1 MDRRVSPCRL
11 RAMRLSVIICTHNP
25 RPEYLSRTL
34 EALRKQTLSKAE
46 WELLLIDNASHP
58 AIAKL
63 FSLAWHPNAHHLR
76 EEVLGLTAARLRGI
90 REAQGQLLV
99 FVDDD
104 SLLESSYL
112 EKAKGISESRPEL
125 GCWGAGSIEPEYE
138 EPPPEWLS
146 HYEDAL
152 AIRHLDRDLWANI
165 PAVNR
170 SLPFGVGMCLRRM
183 VADQYANLCHQ
194 DSVRRSL
201 DRSGESLASCGDTDI
216 AILACALGM
225 GTASFVGLKITHL
238 IPERRMTPQYMSRL
252 IAGKVESA
260 VILASL
266 YEFDT
271 DNLSLQRFQ
280 ILKFKYL
287 FFWIRY
293 FLSGFSVH
301 ARLALSCV
309 RGHLNGYV
317 RLQRLGVLVHQV
329 DNKGQTRI
337 PPQKAA
343 VTREHISCGKL

>member
-1 MDRRVSPCRL
+1 
-11 RAMRLSVIICTHNP
+11 MRLSVIICTHNP

-34 EALRKQTLSKAE
+34 EALHKQTLSKAE
-46 WELLLIDNASHP
+46 WELLVIDNASHL

-63 FSLAWHPNAHHLR
+63 FSLAWHPNARHLR
-76 EEVLGLTAARLRGI
+76 EEVLGLTAARLHGI

-112 EKAKGISESRPEL
+112 EIAKGISESRPEL
-125 GCWGAGSIEPEYE
+125 GCWGAGCIEPEYE
-138 EPPPEWLS
+138 KLPPEWLT
-146 HYEDAL
+146 HYECAL
-152 AIRHLDRDLWANI
+152 AIRQLDRDLWANI

-183 VADQYANLCHQ
+183 VAEQYANLCQ
-194 DSVRRSL
+194 RNSVRRSL
-201 DRSGESLASCGDTDI
+201 GRSGHSLASCEDTDI
-216 AILACALGM
+216 AILACALGL

-238 IPERRMTPQYMSRL
+238 IPERRMTRRYISRL

-266 YEFDT
+266 HGLDQ

-293 FLSGFSVH
+293 LTSGFSVH
-301 ARLALSCV
+301 SRLALSSV
-309 RGHLNGYV
+309 RGKLRGYKRLRDLGLLSQNGFD
-317 RLQRLGVLVHQV
+317 RR
-329 DNKGQTRI
+329 QTFTGTRTGI
-337 PPQKAA
+337 PKAA
-343 VTREHISCGKL
+343 LSSKDEHQFSPP